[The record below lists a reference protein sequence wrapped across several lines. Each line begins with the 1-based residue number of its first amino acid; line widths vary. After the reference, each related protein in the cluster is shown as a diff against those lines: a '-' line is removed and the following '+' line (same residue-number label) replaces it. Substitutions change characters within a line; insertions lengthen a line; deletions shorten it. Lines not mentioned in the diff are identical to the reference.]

1 MSDTI
6 CAISTPYGCGG
17 IAVVRVSGEQ
27 AIAIVGSLF
36 CGLTDL
42 REAKANSVHYGEIVR
57 GGEVLDE
64 VVATVF
70 RAPHSFTGEDT
81 VEISC
86 HGSLYIQQ
94 ELLRWL
100 VDAGCRLAKAGEF
113 TQRAFLNGKMDLA
126 EAEAVA
132 DLIASQSKAE
142 KDLALKQLKGS
153 VSGEIAVLRER
164 LLRFTSL
171 VELEL
176 DFADHEELEFADR
189 GELKALAEEIHGRL
203 SDLTRS
209 FQAGN
214 AIKRGIAVALIGET
228 NVGKSTLLN
237 ALVGEERAIVSD
249 IAGTTRDTVEETMV
263 LGGILYRFID
273 TAGIRETDDRIEQMG
288 IARSRKAAEE
298 AQIVIEIED
307 IKGGA
312 VSMPPQN
319 RRATTG
325 DAGALPRTACGEG
338 VRGRGFTG
346 DAGVSPAVMEVQS
359 PGRTQEDTPNFNTLL
374 IETSGA
380 AWRPHLLENTAG
392 SAYLIRVVNKADLL
406 ASVPTPS
413 DAPEAPVYISAR
425 NKKIAPLLARLQE
438 AGEQLTATRN
448 AATIS
453 NVRHYEA
460 LTRADEAIRRVQ
472 EGLDAGVSGEFL
484 SMDLYDCLNA
494 LGEVTGQIT
503 SDEVLHSIFSHFCIG
518 K

>member
-1 MSDTI
+1 M
-6 CAISTPYGCGG
+6 
-17 IAVVRVSGEQ
+17 VRVSGEQ
-27 AIAIVGSLF
+27 SIAIVGSLF
-36 CGLTDL
+36 RGRTDL
-42 REAKANSVHYGEIVR
+42 REAKANTAHYGEIIR

-86 HGSLYIQQ
+86 HGSMYIQQ

-113 TQRAFLNGKMDLA
+113 TQRAFLNGKLDLA

-153 VSGEIAVLRER
+153 VSDEIAVLRDR

-171 VELEL
+171 IELEL

-189 GELKALAEEIHGRL
+189 TELKTLAEEIHCRL
-203 SDLTRS
+203 NDLTHS

-214 AIKRGIAVALIGET
+214 AIKKGIAVALIGET

-249 IAGTTRDTVEETMV
+249 IAGTTRDTIEDTLV
-263 LGGILYRFID
+263 LDGILYRFID
-273 TAGIRETDDRIEQMG
+273 TAGLRETQDEIERLG
-288 IARSRKAAEE
+288 IARSRQAADE
-298 AQIVIEIED
+298 AQIVIEIQ
-307 IKGGA
+307 GA
-312 VSMPPQN
+312 TQEPHQDPPRPSLQ
-319 RRATTG
+319 RE
-325 DAGALPRTACGEG
+325 GEG
-338 VRGRGFTG
+338 RG
-346 DAGVSPAVMEVQS
+346 S
-359 PGRTQEDTPNFNTLL
+359 
-374 IETSGA
+374 
-380 AWRPHLLENTAG
+380 
-392 SAYLIRVVNKADLL
+392 YIRVINKADLL
-406 ASVPTPS
+406 PSMPPPS
-413 DAPEAPVYISAR
+413 DDPEAPIYISAK
-425 NKKIAPLLARLQE
+425 NKQIAPLLARLK
-438 AGEQLTATRN
+438 AIGSQLTATRN

-453 NVRHYEA
+453 NIRHYEA
-460 LTRADEAIRRVQ
+460 LTRADEAIQRVQ
-472 EGLDAGVSGEFL
+472 EGLAAGVSGEFL
-484 SMDLYDCLNA
+484 SMDLHDCLNA

-503 SDEVLHSIFSHFCIG
+503 SNEVLHSIFSHFCIG

>member
-1 MSDTI
+1 M
-6 CAISTPYGCGG
+6 
-17 IAVVRVSGEQ
+17 VRVSGEQ

-36 CGLTDL
+36 RGRTDL
-42 REAKANSVHYGEIVR
+42 REAKANTVHYGEIVR

-189 GELKALAEEIHGRL
+189 RELKALAEEIHGRL

-214 AIKRGIAVALIGET
+214 AIKKGIAVALIGET

-288 IARSRKAAEE
+288 IARSRKAAED
-298 AQIVIEIED
+298 AQIVIEIQD
-307 IKGGA
+307 A
-312 VSMPPQN
+312 TDQQDPPRPSLQ
-319 RRATTG
+319 RE
-325 DAGALPRTACGEG
+325 GEKL
-338 VRGRGFTG
+338 
-346 DAGVSPAVMEVQS
+346 VSPVEGNL
-359 PGRTQEDTPNFNTLL
+359 PTLPL
-374 IETSGA
+374 CRGS
-380 AWRPHLLENTAG
+380 WRG
-392 SAYLIRVVNKADLL
+392 SCGSYIRVINKADLL
-406 ASVPTPS
+406 PSIPTPS
-413 DAPEAPVYISAR
+413 DDPEAPVYISAR
-425 NKKIAPLLARLQE
+425 NKEIAPLLARLQE
-438 AGEQLTATRN
+438 AGEQQTATRN

-460 LTRADEAIRRVQ
+460 LTRADEAIHRVQ

-484 SMDLYDCLNA
+484 SMDLHDCLTA

>member
-1 MSDTI
+1 M
-6 CAISTPYGCGG
+6 
-17 IAVVRVSGEQ
+17 VRVSGEQ

-36 CGLTDL
+36 RGRTDL
-42 REAKANSVHYGEIVR
+42 REAKANTAHYGEIMR

-86 HGSLYIQQ
+86 HGSMYIQQ

-113 TQRAFLNGKMDLA
+113 TQRAFLNGKLDLA

-153 VSGEIAVLRER
+153 VSDEIAVLRDR

-171 VELEL
+171 IELEL

-189 GELKALAEEIHGRL
+189 KELKTLAEEIHCRL
-203 SDLTRS
+203 NGLTRS

-214 AIKRGIAVALIGET
+214 AIKKGIAVALIGET

-249 IAGTTRDTVEETMV
+249 IAGTTRDTIEDSLV
-263 LGGILYRFID
+263 LDGILYRFID
-273 TAGIRETDDRIEQMG
+273 TAGLRETQDEIERLG

-298 AQIVIEIED
+298 AQIVIEIQ
-307 IKGGA
+307 GA
-312 VSMPPQN
+312 
-319 RRATTG
+319 
-325 DAGALPRTACGEG
+325 
-338 VRGRGFTG
+338 
-346 DAGVSPAVMEVQS
+346 
-359 PGRTQEDTPNFNTLL
+359 TQEPHQDPPRPSLQREGEERGSYIRL
-374 IETSGA
+374 I
-380 AWRPHLLENTAG
+380 
-392 SAYLIRVVNKADLL
+392 NKADLL
-406 ASVPTPS
+406 PTMPPPS
-413 DAPEAPVYISAR
+413 DDPEAPIYISAK
-425 NKKIAPLLARLQE
+425 NKQIAPLLARLKAIGSE
-438 AGEQLTATRN
+438 LTATRN

-453 NVRHYEA
+453 NIRHYEA
-460 LTRADEAIRRVQ
+460 LTRADEAIQRVQ
-472 EGLDAGVSGEFL
+472 EGLAAGISGEFL
-484 SMDLYDCLNA
+484 SMDLHDCLNA

-503 SDEVLHSIFSHFCIG
+503 SNEVLHSIFSHFCIG

>member
-1 MSDTI
+1 MSNTI
-6 CAISTPYGCGG
+6 CAISTPYGSGG
-17 IAVVRVSGEQ
+17 IAVVRVSGEL

-36 CGLTDL
+36 RGRTDL
-42 REAKANSVHYGEIVR
+42 REAKANTAHYGEIIR

-86 HGSLYIQQ
+86 HGSMYIQQ

-113 TQRAFLNGKMDLA
+113 TQRAFLNGKLDLA

-153 VSGEIAVLRER
+153 VSGEITLLRDR

-171 VELEL
+171 IELEL

-189 GELKALAEEIHGRL
+189 TELKTLAEEIHCRL
-203 SDLTRS
+203 NDLTGS

-214 AIKRGIAVALIGET
+214 AIKKGIAVALIGET

-249 IAGTTRDTVEETMV
+249 IAGTTRDTIEDSLV
-263 LGGILYRFID
+263 LDGILYRFID
-273 TAGIRETDDRIEQMG
+273 TAGLRETQDEIERLG
-288 IARSRKAAEE
+288 IARSRQAAKD
-298 AQIVIEIED
+298 AQIVIEIQTPPLP
-307 IKGGA
+307 
-312 VSMPPQN
+312 SMSPSI
-319 RRATTG
+319 RKEG
-325 DAGALPRTACGEG
+325 KSESCG
-338 VRGRGFTG
+338 
-346 DAGVSPAVMEVQS
+346 SY
-359 PGRTQEDTPNFNTLL
+359 
-374 IETSGA
+374 I
-380 AWRPHLLENTAG
+380 H
-392 SAYLIRVVNKADLL
+392 VVNKADLL
-406 ASVPTPS
+406 PAVPILF
-413 DAPEAPVYISAR
+413 DDPEVPIFISAK
-425 NKKIAPLLARLQE
+425 NKDIAPLLARLK
-438 AGEQLTATRN
+438 AVGSQLTATRN

-453 NVRHYEA
+453 NIRHYEA

-472 EGLDAGVSGEFL
+472 EGLAAGISSEFL
-484 SMDLYDCLNA
+484 SIDLHDCLTA

>member
-1 MSDTI
+1 M
-6 CAISTPYGCGG
+6 
-17 IAVVRVSGEQ
+17 VRVSGEQ
-27 AIAIVGSLF
+27 AIPIVGGLF
-36 CGLTDL
+36 RGRTEL

-57 GGEVLDE
+57 GKEVLDE

-153 VSGEIAVLRER
+153 VSSEIAVLRDR

-171 VELEL
+171 IELEL

-189 GELKALAEEIHGRL
+189 TELRALAEEIHGRL

-214 AIKRGIAVALIGET
+214 AIKRGIAVALIGKT

-263 LGGILYRFID
+263 LGGTLYRFID
-273 TAGIRETDDRIEQMG
+273 TAGLRETNDRIEQMG
-288 IARSRKAAEE
+288 IARSRKAAED
-298 AQIVIEIED
+298 AQIVIEIQD
-307 IKGGA
+307 A
-312 VSMPPQN
+312 TDQQDPPRPSLQ
-319 RRATTG
+319 RE
-325 DAGALPRTACGEG
+325 GE
-338 VRGRGFTG
+338 RL
-346 DAGVSPAVMEVQS
+346 VSPVEGNL
-359 PGRTQEDTPNFNTLL
+359 PTLPL
-374 IETSGA
+374 CRGS
-380 AWRPHLLENTAG
+380 WRG
-392 SAYLIRVVNKADLL
+392 SCGSCIRVVNKADLL
-406 ASVPTPS
+406 PSLPTPS
-413 DAPEAPVYISAR
+413 DDSEAPVYISAK
-425 NKKIAPLLARLQE
+425 NKEIAPLLKRLQA

-453 NVRHYEA
+453 NIRHYEA

-472 EGLDAGVSGEFL
+472 DGLDAGVSGEFL
-484 SMDLYDCLNA
+484 SMDLHDCLNA
-494 LGEVTGQIT
+494 LGEITGQIT

>member
-1 MSDTI
+1 M
-6 CAISTPYGCGG
+6 
-17 IAVVRVSGEQ
+17 VRVSGEQ
-27 AIAIVGSLF
+27 AIPIVGSLF
-36 CGLTDL
+36 LGRTDL
-42 REAKANSVHYGEIVR
+42 REAKANTAHYGEIIR

-86 HGSLYIQQ
+86 HGSMYIQQ

-113 TQRAFLNGKMDLA
+113 TQRAFLNGKLDLA

-153 VSGEIAVLRER
+153 VSDEIAVLRDR

-171 VELEL
+171 IELEL

-189 GELKALAEEIHGRL
+189 TELKTLAEEIHCRL
-203 SDLTRS
+203 DDLTHS

-214 AIKRGIAVALIGET
+214 AIKKGIAVALIGET

-249 IAGTTRDTVEETMV
+249 IAGTTRDTIEDTLV
-263 LGGILYRFID
+263 LDGILYRFID
-273 TAGIRETDDRIEQMG
+273 TAGLRETQDEIERLG
-288 IARSRKAAEE
+288 IARSRQAAED
-298 AQIVIEIED
+298 AQIVIEIQ
-307 IKGGA
+307 GA
-312 VSMPPQN
+312 TQPSRSPSLY
-319 RRATTG
+319 R
-325 DAGALPRTACGEG
+325 E
-338 VRGRGFTG
+338 GRG
-346 DAGVSPAVMEVQS
+346 
-359 PGRTQEDTPNFNTLL
+359 
-374 IETSGA
+374 
-380 AWRPHLLENTAG
+380 G
-392 SAYLIRVVNKADLL
+392 SCGSYIHVINKADLL
-406 ASVPTPS
+406 PAVPTTS
-413 DAPEAPVYISAR
+413 EDIEDTEAPIYISAK
-425 NKKIAPLLARLQE
+425 NKQIAPLLARLK
-438 AGEQLTATRN
+438 AIGSQLTATRN

-453 NVRHYEA
+453 NIRHYEA
-460 LTRADEAIRRVQ
+460 LTRADEAIQRVQ
-472 EGLDAGVSGEFL
+472 EGLAAGVSGEFL
-484 SMDLYDCLNA
+484 SMDLHDCLNA

-503 SDEVLHSIFSHFCIG
+503 SNEVLHSIFSHFCIG

>member
-1 MSDTI
+1 MSNTI
-6 CAISTPYGCGG
+6 CAISTPYGSGG

-27 AIAIVGSLF
+27 SIAIVGSLF
-36 CGLTDL
+36 RGRTDL
-42 REAKANSVHYGEIVR
+42 REAKANTAHYGEIIR

-86 HGSLYIQQ
+86 HGSMYIQQ

-113 TQRAFLNGKMDLA
+113 TQRAFLNGKLDLA

-142 KDLALKQLKGS
+142 KDLALRQLKGS
-153 VSGEIAVLRER
+153 VSDEIAVLRDR

-171 VELEL
+171 IELEL

-189 GELKALAEEIHGRL
+189 TELKTLAEEIHCRL
-203 SDLTRS
+203 NDLTHS

-214 AIKRGIAVALIGET
+214 AIKKGIAVALIGET

-249 IAGTTRDTVEETMV
+249 IAGTTRDTIEDTLV
-263 LGGILYRFID
+263 LDGILYRFID
-273 TAGIRETDDRIEQMG
+273 TAGLRETEDEIERLG
-288 IARSRKAAEE
+288 IARSRQAAEE
-298 AQIVIEIED
+298 AQIVIEIQGVPQEPHQD
-307 IKGGA
+307 
-312 VSMPPQN
+312 PPRPSLQ
-319 RRATTG
+319 RE
-325 DAGALPRTACGEG
+325 GEG
-338 VRGRGFTG
+338 RG
-346 DAGVSPAVMEVQS
+346 
-359 PGRTQEDTPNFNTLL
+359 
-374 IETSGA
+374 
-380 AWRPHLLENTAG
+380 
-392 SAYLIRVVNKADLL
+392 AYIRVVNKADLL
-406 ASVPTPS
+406 PAVPPPS
-413 DAPEAPVYISAR
+413 DDPEVPIYISAK
-425 NKKIAPLLARLQE
+425 NKEIAPLLARLK
-438 AGEQLTATRN
+438 AIGSQLTATRN

-453 NVRHYEA
+453 NIRHYEA
-460 LTRADEAIRRVQ
+460 LTRADEAIQRVQ
-472 EGLDAGVSGEFL
+472 EGLAAGVSGEFL
-484 SMDLYDCLNA
+484 SMDLHDCLNA

>member
-1 MSDTI
+1 M
-6 CAISTPYGCGG
+6 
-17 IAVVRVSGEQ
+17 VRVSGEQ

-36 CGLTDL
+36 RGRTDL
-42 REAKANSVHYGEIVR
+42 REAKANTAHYGEIIR

-86 HGSLYIQQ
+86 HGSMYIQQ

-113 TQRAFLNGKMDLA
+113 TQRAFLNGKLDLA

-142 KDLALKQLKGS
+142 KDLALRQLKGS
-153 VSGEIAVLRER
+153 VSDEIAVLRDR
-164 LLRFTSL
+164 LLRFTSMI
-171 VELEL
+171 ELEL

-189 GELKALAEEIHGRL
+189 TELKTLAEEIHCRL
-203 SDLTRS
+203 NDLTHS

-214 AIKRGIAVALIGET
+214 AIKKGIAVALIGET

-249 IAGTTRDTVEETMV
+249 IAGTTRDTIEDTLV
-263 LGGILYRFID
+263 LDGILYRFID
-273 TAGIRETDDRIEQMG
+273 TAGLRETQDEIERLG

-298 AQIVIEIED
+298 AQIVIEIQ
-307 IKGGA
+307 GA
-312 VSMPPQN
+312 TQPSRSPSLQ
-319 RRATTG
+319 RE
-325 DAGALPRTACGEG
+325 GEE
-338 VRGRGFTG
+338 RG
-346 DAGVSPAVMEVQS
+346 S
-359 PGRTQEDTPNFNTLL
+359 
-374 IETSGA
+374 
-380 AWRPHLLENTAG
+380 
-392 SAYLIRVVNKADLL
+392 YIRVINKADLL
-406 ASVPTPS
+406 PTMPPPS
-413 DAPEAPVYISAR
+413 DDTEAPIYISAK
-425 NKKIAPLLARLQE
+425 NKEIAPLLARLKAIGSE
-438 AGEQLTATRN
+438 LTATRN

-453 NVRHYEA
+453 NIRHYEA
-460 LTRADEAIRRVQ
+460 LTRADEAIQRVQ
-472 EGLDAGVSGEFL
+472 EGLTAGVSGEFL
-484 SMDLYDCLNA
+484 SMDLHDCLNA

-503 SDEVLHSIFSHFCIG
+503 SNEVLHSIFSHFCIG

>member
-1 MSDTI
+1 MSNTI
-6 CAISTPYGCGG
+6 CAISTPYGSGG

-27 AIAIVGSLF
+27 AIPIVGSLF
-36 CGLTDL
+36 RGRTDL
-42 REAKANSVHYGEIVR
+42 REAKANTAHYGEIIR

-86 HGSLYIQQ
+86 HGSMYIQQ

-113 TQRAFLNGKMDLA
+113 TQRAFLNGKLDLA

-142 KDLALKQLKGS
+142 KDLALRQLKGS
-153 VSGEIAVLRER
+153 VSDEIAVLRDR

-171 VELEL
+171 IELEL

-189 GELKALAEEIHGRL
+189 TELKTLAEEIHCRL
-203 SDLTRS
+203 DDLTHS

-214 AIKRGIAVALIGET
+214 AIKKGIAVALIGET

-249 IAGTTRDTVEETMV
+249 IAGTTRDTIEDTLV
-263 LGGILYRFID
+263 LDGILYRFID
-273 TAGIRETDDRIEQMG
+273 TAGLRETQDEIERLG

-298 AQIVIEIED
+298 AQIVIEIQ
-307 IKGGA
+307 GA
-312 VSMPPQN
+312 TQPSRSPSLC
-319 RRATTG
+319 RE
-325 DAGALPRTACGEG
+325 GEE
-338 VRGRGFTG
+338 RG
-346 DAGVSPAVMEVQS
+346 S
-359 PGRTQEDTPNFNTLL
+359 
-374 IETSGA
+374 
-380 AWRPHLLENTAG
+380 
-392 SAYLIRVVNKADLL
+392 YIRVVNKADLL
-406 ASVPTPS
+406 PAVPTTSEDPG
-413 DAPEAPVYISAR
+413 APIYISAK
-425 NKKIAPLLARLQE
+425 NKEIAPLLARLK
-438 AGEQLTATRN
+438 AIGSQLTATRN

-453 NVRHYEA
+453 NIRHYEA

-472 EGLDAGVSGEFL
+472 EGLAAGVSGEFL
-484 SMDLYDCLNA
+484 SMDLHDCLNA

-503 SDEVLHSIFSHFCIG
+503 SNEVLHSIFSHFCIG

>member
-1 MSDTI
+1 M
-6 CAISTPYGCGG
+6 
-17 IAVVRVSGEQ
+17 VRVSGEQ

-36 CGLTDL
+36 RGRTDL

-57 GGEVLDE
+57 GEEVLDE

-132 DLIASQSKAE
+132 DLIASQSKVE

-298 AQIVIEIED
+298 AQIVIEIQD
-307 IKGGA
+307 
-312 VSMPPQN
+312 PPQLQDPPQPSLQ
-319 RRATTG
+319 REG
-325 DAGALPRTACGEG
+325 EEDPPRPSLQREGEEDPPRPSLQREGEG
-338 VRGRGFTG
+338 DPPQPSLQREGER
-346 DAGVSPAVMEVQS
+346 
-359 PGRTQEDTPNFNTLL
+359 
-374 IETSGA
+374 
-380 AWRPHLLENTAG
+380 
-392 SAYLIRVVNKADLL
+392 LIRVINKADLL

-413 DAPEAPVYISAR
+413 DDPEAPVYISAR
-425 NKKIAPLLARLQE
+425 NKEIAPLLARLQT

-472 EGLDAGVSGEFL
+472 EGLAAGVSGEFL
-484 SMDLYDCLNA
+484 SMDLHDCLTA

>member
-1 MSDTI
+1 MSNTI
-6 CAISTPYGCGG
+6 CAISTPYGSGG

-27 AIAIVGSLF
+27 SIAIVGSLF
-36 CGLTDL
+36 RGRTDL
-42 REAKANSVHYGEIVR
+42 REAKANTAHYGEIIR

-70 RAPHSFTGEDT
+70 HAPHSFTGEDT

-86 HGSLYIQQ
+86 HGSMYIQQ

-113 TQRAFLNGKMDLA
+113 TQRAFLNGKLDLA

-153 VSGEIAVLRER
+153 VSDEIAVLRDR

-171 VELEL
+171 IELEL

-189 GELKALAEEIHGRL
+189 TELKTLAEEIHGRL
-203 SDLTRS
+203 NDLTHS

-214 AIKRGIAVALIGET
+214 AIKKGIAVALIGET

-249 IAGTTRDTVEETMV
+249 IAGTTRDTIEDTLV
-263 LGGILYRFID
+263 LDGILYRFID
-273 TAGIRETDDRIEQMG
+273 TAGLRETEDEIERLG

-298 AQIVIEIED
+298 AQIVIEIQ
-307 IKGGA
+307 GA
-312 VSMPPQN
+312 
-319 RRATTG
+319 
-325 DAGALPRTACGEG
+325 
-338 VRGRGFTG
+338 
-346 DAGVSPAVMEVQS
+346 
-359 PGRTQEDTPNFNTLL
+359 TQEPHQDPP
-374 IETSGA
+374 
-380 AWRPHLLENTAG
+380 RPSLQREGEEDPPRPSLQREG
-392 SAYLIRVVNKADLL
+392 ERLIRVVNKADLL
-406 ASVPTPS
+406 PAVPTTS
-413 DAPEAPVYISAR
+413 EDIENTEAPIYISAK
-425 NKKIAPLLARLQE
+425 NKEIAPLLARLK
-438 AGEQLTATRN
+438 AIGSQLTATRN

-453 NVRHYEA
+453 NIRHYEA
-460 LTRADEAIRRVQ
+460 LTRADEAIQRVQ
-472 EGLDAGVSGEFL
+472 EGLTAGVSGEFL
-484 SMDLYDCLNA
+484 SMDLHDCLNA

-503 SDEVLHSIFSHFCIG
+503 SNEVLHSIFSHFCIG

>member
-1 MSDTI
+1 M
-6 CAISTPYGCGG
+6 
-17 IAVVRVSGEQ
+17 VRVSGEQ
-27 AIAIVGSLF
+27 SIAIVGSLF
-36 CGLTDL
+36 RGRTDL
-42 REAKANSVHYGEIVR
+42 REAKANTAHYGEIIR

-64 VVATVF
+64 VVVMVF

-86 HGSLYIQQ
+86 HGSMYIQQ

-113 TQRAFLNGKMDLA
+113 TQRAFLNGKLDLA

-142 KDLALKQLKGS
+142 KDLAIRQLKGS
-153 VSGEIAVLRER
+153 VSDEIAVLRDR

-171 VELEL
+171 IELEL

-189 GELKALAEEIHGRL
+189 TELKTLAEEIHCRL
-203 SDLTRS
+203 NDLTHS

-214 AIKRGIAVALIGET
+214 AIKKGIAVALIGET

-249 IAGTTRDTVEETMV
+249 IAGTTRDTIEDTLV
-263 LGGILYRFID
+263 LDGILYRFID
-273 TAGIRETDDRIEQMG
+273 TAGLRETQDEIERLG

-298 AQIVIEIED
+298 AQIVIEIQ
-307 IKGGA
+307 GA
-312 VSMPPQN
+312 TQEPHQDPPRPSLQ
-319 RRATTG
+319 RE
-325 DAGALPRTACGEG
+325 GEG
-338 VRGRGFTG
+338 RG
-346 DAGVSPAVMEVQS
+346 S
-359 PGRTQEDTPNFNTLL
+359 
-374 IETSGA
+374 
-380 AWRPHLLENTAG
+380 
-392 SAYLIRVVNKADLL
+392 YIRVINKADLL
-406 ASVPTPS
+406 PTMPPPS
-413 DAPEAPVYISAR
+413 DDPEAPIYISAK
-425 NKKIAPLLARLQE
+425 NKQIAPLLARLKAIGSE
-438 AGEQLTATRN
+438 LTATRN

-453 NVRHYEA
+453 NIRHYEA
-460 LTRADEAIRRVQ
+460 LTRADEAIQRVQ
-472 EGLDAGVSGEFL
+472 EGLAAGVSGEFL
-484 SMDLYDCLNA
+484 SMDLHDCLNA

>member
-1 MSDTI
+1 MTDTI

-36 CGLTDL
+36 HGRTDL

-57 GGEVLDE
+57 GEEVLDE

-171 VELEL
+171 IELEL

-298 AQIVIEIED
+298 AQIVIEIQD
-307 IKGGA
+307 IKEVKCPGA
-312 VSMPPQN
+312 QASPP
-319 RRATTG
+319 
-325 DAGALPRTACGEG
+325 AG
-338 VRGRGFTG
+338 
-346 DAGVSPAVMEVQS
+346 MEVRSPCRTIVRNS
-359 PGRTQEDTPNFNTLL
+359 PGAPRLVGTENCSGASRFIPTHRELVWSRTQEDS
-374 IETSGA
+374 TS
-380 AWRPHLLENTAG
+380 
-392 SAYLIRVVNKADLL
+392 LIRVVNKADLL
-406 ASVPTPS
+406 ASVPAPS
-413 DAPEAPVYISAR
+413 DDPEAPVYISAR
-425 NKKIAPLLARLQE
+425 NKEIAPLLSHLQE

-453 NVRHYEA
+453 NIRHYEA

-484 SMDLYDCLNA
+484 SMDLHDCLNA

>member
-1 MSDTI
+1 M
-6 CAISTPYGCGG
+6 
-17 IAVVRVSGEQ
+17 VRVSGEQ
-27 AIAIVGSLF
+27 SIAIVGSLF
-36 CGLTDL
+36 RGRTDL
-42 REAKANSVHYGEIVR
+42 REAKANTAHYGEIIR

-86 HGSLYIQQ
+86 HGSMYIQQ

-113 TQRAFLNGKMDLA
+113 TQRAFLNGKLDLA

-153 VSGEIAVLRER
+153 VSDEIAVLRDR

-171 VELEL
+171 IELEL

-189 GELKALAEEIHGRL
+189 TELKTLAEEIHCRL
-203 SDLTRS
+203 NDLTHS

-214 AIKRGIAVALIGET
+214 AIKKGIAVALIGET

-249 IAGTTRDTVEETMV
+249 IAGTTRDTIEESLV
-263 LGGILYRFID
+263 LDGILYRFID
-273 TAGIRETDDRIEQMG
+273 TAGLRETQDEIERLG
-288 IARSRKAAEE
+288 IARSRQAAED
-298 AQIVIEIED
+298 AQIVIEIQTPPLP
-307 IKGGA
+307 
-312 VSMPPQN
+312 SMSPSIHKE
-319 RRATTG
+319 G
-325 DAGALPRTACGEG
+325 KSESCGSYIH
-338 VRGRGFTG
+338 V
-346 DAGVSPAVMEVQS
+346 
-359 PGRTQEDTPNFNTLL
+359 
-374 IETSGA
+374 I
-380 AWRPHLLENTAG
+380 
-392 SAYLIRVVNKADLL
+392 NKADLL
-406 ASVPTPS
+406 PAVPIPS
-413 DAPEAPVYISAR
+413 DDPEVPIFISAK
-425 NKKIAPLLARLQE
+425 NKDIAPLLARLK
-438 AGEQLTATRN
+438 AVGSQLTATRN

-453 NVRHYEA
+453 NIRHYEA

-472 EGLDAGVSGEFL
+472 EGLAAGISSEFL
-484 SMDLYDCLNA
+484 SIDLHDCLTA

>member
-1 MSDTI
+1 M
-6 CAISTPYGCGG
+6 
-17 IAVVRVSGEQ
+17 VRVSGEQ
-27 AIAIVGSLF
+27 SIAIVGSLF
-36 CGLTDL
+36 RGRTDL
-42 REAKANSVHYGEIVR
+42 REAKANTAHYGEIIR

-86 HGSLYIQQ
+86 HGSMYIQQ

-113 TQRAFLNGKMDLA
+113 TQRAFLNGKLDLA

-153 VSGEIAVLRER
+153 VSDEIAVLRDR

-171 VELEL
+171 IELEL

-189 GELKALAEEIHGRL
+189 TELKTLAEEIHCRL
-203 SDLTRS
+203 NDLTHS

-214 AIKRGIAVALIGET
+214 AIKKGIAVALIGET

-249 IAGTTRDTVEETMV
+249 IAGTTRDTIEDTLV
-263 LGGILYRFID
+263 LDGILYRFID
-273 TAGIRETDDRIEQMG
+273 TAGLRETEDEIERLG
-288 IARSRKAAEE
+288 IARSRQAAEE
-298 AQIVIEIED
+298 AQIVIEIQ
-307 IKGGA
+307 GA
-312 VSMPPQN
+312 TQPSRSPSLC
-319 RRATTG
+319 RE
-325 DAGALPRTACGEG
+325 GEE
-338 VRGRGFTG
+338 RG
-346 DAGVSPAVMEVQS
+346 S
-359 PGRTQEDTPNFNTLL
+359 
-374 IETSGA
+374 
-380 AWRPHLLENTAG
+380 
-392 SAYLIRVVNKADLL
+392 YIRVVNKADLL
-406 ASVPTPS
+406 PAVPTTS
-413 DAPEAPVYISAR
+413 DDPEAPIYISAK
-425 NKKIAPLLARLQE
+425 NKDIAPLLARLKAIGSE
-438 AGEQLTATRN
+438 LTATRN

-453 NVRHYEA
+453 NIRHYEA
-460 LTRADEAIRRVQ
+460 LTRADEAIQRVQ
-472 EGLDAGVSGEFL
+472 EGLAAGVSGEFL
-484 SMDLYDCLNA
+484 SMDLHDCLNA

-503 SDEVLHSIFSHFCIG
+503 SNEVLHSIFSHFCIG

>member
-1 MSDTI
+1 MSNTI
-6 CAISTPYGCGG
+6 CAISTPYGSGG

-27 AIAIVGSLF
+27 AIPIVGGLF
-36 CGLTDL
+36 RGRTEL

-57 GGEVLDE
+57 GEEVLDE

-153 VSGEIAVLRER
+153 VSSEIAVLRER

-171 VELEL
+171 IELEL

-189 GELKALAEEIHGRL
+189 TELKTLAEEIHCRL
-203 SDLTRS
+203 SDLTHS

-214 AIKRGIAVALIGET
+214 AIKKGIAVALIGET

-263 LGGILYRFID
+263 LGGTLYRFID
-273 TAGIRETDDRIEQMG
+273 TAGLRETNDRIEQMG
-288 IARSRKAAEE
+288 IARSRKAAED
-298 AQIVIEIED
+298 AQIVIEIQD
-307 IKGGA
+307 A
-312 VSMPPQN
+312 TDQQDPPRPSLQ
-319 RRATTG
+319 RE
-325 DAGALPRTACGEG
+325 GE
-338 VRGRGFTG
+338 RL
-346 DAGVSPAVMEVQS
+346 VSPVEGNL
-359 PGRTQEDTPNFNTLL
+359 PTLPL
-374 IETSGA
+374 CRGS
-380 AWRPHLLENTAG
+380 WRG
-392 SAYLIRVVNKADLL
+392 SCGSCIRVVNKADLL
-406 ASVPTPS
+406 STMPPPS
-413 DAPEAPVYISAR
+413 DDPEAPIYISAK
-425 NKKIAPLLARLQE
+425 NKQIAPLLARLK
-438 AGEQLTATRN
+438 AIGSQLTATRN
-448 AATIS
+448 SATIS
-453 NVRHYEA
+453 NIRHYEA

-472 EGLDAGVSGEFL
+472 EGITASISGEFL
-484 SMDLYDCLNA
+484 SMDLHDCLNA
-494 LGEVTGQIT
+494 LGEITGQIT

>member
-1 MSDTI
+1 MSNTI
-6 CAISTPYGCGG
+6 CAISTPYGSGG

-27 AIAIVGSLF
+27 SIAIVGSLF
-36 CGLTDL
+36 RGRTDL
-42 REAKANSVHYGEIVR
+42 REAKANTAHYGEIIR

-64 VVATVF
+64 VVVMVF

-86 HGSLYIQQ
+86 HGSMFIQQ

-113 TQRAFLNGKMDLA
+113 TQRAFLNGKLDLA

-153 VSGEIAVLRER
+153 VSDEIAVLRDR

-171 VELEL
+171 IELEL

-189 GELKALAEEIHGRL
+189 TELKTLAEEIHCRL
-203 SDLTRS
+203 NDLTHS

-214 AIKRGIAVALIGET
+214 AIKKGIAVALIGET

-249 IAGTTRDTVEETMV
+249 IAGTTRDTIEDTLV
-263 LGGILYRFID
+263 LDGILYRFID
-273 TAGIRETDDRIEQMG
+273 TAGLRETQDEIERLG

-298 AQIVIEIED
+298 AQIVIEIQ
-307 IKGGA
+307 GA
-312 VSMPPQN
+312 TQEPHQDPPRPSLQ
-319 RRATTG
+319 RE
-325 DAGALPRTACGEG
+325 GEG
-338 VRGRGFTG
+338 RG
-346 DAGVSPAVMEVQS
+346 S
-359 PGRTQEDTPNFNTLL
+359 
-374 IETSGA
+374 
-380 AWRPHLLENTAG
+380 
-392 SAYLIRVVNKADLL
+392 YIRVINKADLL
-406 ASVPTPS
+406 PAVPMTS
-413 DAPEAPVYISAR
+413 EDLEAPIYISAK
-425 NKKIAPLLARLQE
+425 NKDIAPLLARLKAIGSE
-438 AGEQLTATRN
+438 LTATRN

-453 NVRHYEA
+453 NIRHYEA
-460 LTRADEAIRRVQ
+460 LTRADEAIQRVQ
-472 EGLDAGVSGEFL
+472 EGLAAGVSGEFL
-484 SMDLYDCLNA
+484 SMDLHDCLNA

-503 SDEVLHSIFSHFCIG
+503 SNEVLHSIFSHFCIG